1 MIYFSTKLFLIII
14 QFNSFH
20 FIYLQFKYPREATG
34 RFTFTIKQH
43 ITGADPGILVRGGV
57 DFFSKAWGSGP
68 ALRSPV
74 GPGQRPGGFPGGE
87 APGTS

>member
-1 MIYFSTKLFLIII
+1 M
-14 QFNSFH
+14 FN
-20 FIYLQFKYPREATG
+20 INLLD
-34 RFTFTIKQH
+34 KQLSDFPNIH
-43 ITGADPGILVRGGV
+43 VVSGADPGILVRGGV